1 MSLVLSRLRRSSLPV
16 VLTLPLLLPLAALGV
31 VGYFAF
37 RTGQESTN
45 VLATE
50 LMGEVGHRVQ
60 DNLREYV
67 SVPHQINRNKATN
80 YRLGYLKTD
89 DLNSWEKFL
98 IQQVQAYPYINFTS
112 IGNESGSYR
121 TGEKLSNG
129 LLRINQSG
137 KESNFT
143 FQSFNATKEGDRTTL
158 ENEFPNFDIR
168 KEQSYKDAVKAN
180 NVTWSAP
187 YLSFL
192 EPTLLISAMEPLY
205 EPSREGPS
213 REGPSREGPSRKVS
227 GVLFTALRLDH
238 IGGFLN
244 DLKIGKTGQAF
255 IMEHNGL
262 LLATSTGEMPFSE
275 KQKGKRQL
283 INVIDSQNKVTRQIS
298 LALKARFSDFQKIQK
313 AVDLKLTVNQ
323 QSHFVRVQ
331 PFQDDKGLDW
341 LIVVSLPESDFMAE
355 INAQRSTAIWLSLGA
370 AAIALLVSSWTLRW
384 LTRPLVSLTQAAK
397 DLAQGKWQTR
407 LQVDRSD
414 EVGDLARSFQSMAQ
428 QLQGSFGR
436 LEEANQTLEVRVN
449 QRTEEL
455 QETVQ
460 NLQTTQQE
468 LIQAEKMAALGQ
480 LIAGVAHEV
489 NTPLGAI
496 RAASDNSS
504 QALKIA
510 LQDLPDVWQALPEA
524 EFQLFFNLINAP
536 LENDQLLTSREKRQ
550 RVRSLSTELVDAG
563 ISESRQVA
571 DTLVDM
577 GIAQD
582 IPKLLPL
589 LQHPEH
595 QNILQTAYNLVRL
608 RGNQQTIQI
617 AVDRASKIVFAL
629 KNYARF
635 DNSGN
640 STMASVVDGIET
652 VLTLYSNSLKQ
663 GIELHQQYQSVPDIA
678 CYPDELNQV
687 WTNLLHNAIQA
698 MKGKGEMTIV
708 VQTQERNSRPHI
720 LVEVIDSGC
729 GIPPEVLPKI
739 FTPFFTTKP
748 MGEGSGLGLDIVKK
762 IIDKHQGTIE
772 ATSQPGR
779 TVFQVWLPMDLV
791 SLSTAEEAVPI

>member
-1 MSLVLSRLRRSSLPV
+1 MSLALKLRRSSLPV
-16 VLTLPLLLPLAALGV
+16 LLTFPLLLPLAALGL

-37 RTGQESTN
+37 RSGQESTN
-45 VLATE
+45 VLAKE
-50 LMGEVGHRVQ
+50 LMAEVGHRVQ

-67 SVPHQINRNKATN
+67 SVPHQINSNKATA
-80 YRLGYLKTD
+80 YRLGYLKVE

-98 IQQVQAYPYINFTS
+98 IQQVQSYPYINFTS
-112 IGNESGSYR
+112 VGNEAGSYR

-143 FQSFNATKEGDRTTL
+143 FQSFNATKAGDRTTL
-158 ENEFPNFDIR
+158 AATFPNFDIR
-168 KEQSYKDAVKAN
+168 REKSYKDALHAKK
-180 NVTWSAP
+180 VTWSAP

-192 EPTLLISAMEPLY
+192 EPTLLISAMEPLHD
-205 EPSREGPS
+205 PGD
-213 REGPSREGPSRKVS
+213 KVN

-255 IMEHNGL
+255 IIEHNGL

-275 KQKGKRQL
+275 KEKGKREL
-283 INVIDSQNKVTRQIS
+283 INVGDSQNKVTRQTS
-298 LALKARFSDFQKIQK
+298 LALKERFSDFQKIQK
-313 AVDLKLTVNQ
+313 AVDLRLTVDRQ
-323 QSHFVRVQ
+323 PYFVRVQ
-331 PFQDDKGLDW
+331 PFRDDKGLDW
-341 LIVVSLPESDFMAE
+341 LIVVSLPESDFMTE
-355 INAQRSTAIWLSLGA
+355 INTQRNTAIWLSLAA
-370 AAIALLVSSWTLRW
+370 AAIALLVSAWTLRW

-397 DLAQGKWQTR
+397 DLAQGQWQTR

-428 QLQGSFGR
+428 QLQGSFSR
-436 LEEANQTLEVRVN
+436 LEEANQTLELRVN

-496 RAASDNSS
+496 RAASDNSF

-510 LQDLPDVWQALPEA
+510 LQDLPHIWQVLPAA
-524 EFQLFFNLINAP
+524 EFKLFFNLINAP

-550 RVRSLSTELVDAG
+550 RVRSLSTELETAG
-563 ISESRQVA
+563 ITDARQVA

-582 IPKLLPL
+582 IPQILPL
-589 LQHPEH
+589 LLHPE
-595 QNILQTAYNLVRL
+595 QQTIIQTAYNLVRL

-640 STMASVVDGIET
+640 TTIASIVDGIET
-652 VLTLYSNSLKQ
+652 VLTLYNNALKQ
-663 GIELHQQYQSVPDIA
+663 GIEIHKQYQNIPDIA

-698 MKGKGEMTIV
+698 MKGKGEITIAI
-708 VQTQERNSRPHI
+708 QTQDRDSRPHI
-720 LVEVIDSGC
+720 RVDLIDSGS
-729 GIPPEVLPKI
+729 GIPPDVLPNI
-739 FTPFFTTKP
+739 FTPFFTTKS

-762 IIDKHQGTIE
+762 IIDKHQGAIDV
-772 ATSQPGR
+772 TSQPGR

-791 SLSTAEEAVPI
+791 SSKLEV